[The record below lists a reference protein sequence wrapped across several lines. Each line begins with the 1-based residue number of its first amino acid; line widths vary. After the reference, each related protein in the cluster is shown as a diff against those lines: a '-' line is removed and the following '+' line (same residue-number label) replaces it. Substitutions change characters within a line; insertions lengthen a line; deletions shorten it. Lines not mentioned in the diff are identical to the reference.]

1 MRYAVH
7 FVLHPFSLMPDM
19 VIGAIPTPG
28 ISGHIDHATGS
39 MAWPDLAEL
48 ERKLPREYGLAMRRK
63 SRGHMIWFNQHK
75 PEAPAYYSFHRA
87 DGSFLNGCYFL
98 PIHAASAAIN

>member
-28 ISGHIDHATGS
+28 LNGHIDLATG
-39 MAWPDLAEL
+39 AIVWPDLAEF
-48 ERKLPREYGLAMRRK
+48 EKKLPREYALALRRK
-63 SRGHMIWFNQHK
+63 SKVHMIWFDHHK
-75 PEAPAYYSFHRA
+75 PEAQAYYSFHRA

-98 PIHAASAAIN
+98 PIQAASAAIN

>member
-28 ISGHIDHATGS
+28 LNGHIDLATG
-39 MAWPDLAEL
+39 AIVWPG
-48 ERKLPREYGLAMRRK
+48 EYGLALRRK
-63 SRGHMIWFNQHK
+63 SKVHMIWFNQHK